1 MRDAGSKIY
10 RTHLFYLPYNQ
21 PLALSNNNDTS
32 QEITFVATLSN
43 DRMHA
48 LEGKIRV

>member
-21 PLALSNNNDTS
+21 PLNKNNDTS